1 MPVLTKKG
9 SFIPRKCGGVAGDG
23 ALPQTGLTVTSH
35 SPDTD
40 GKHGSL
46 EVAAEVW
53 AWPGIPYGTKGVVPA

>member
-1 MPVLTKKG
+1 LPVLTKKG

-46 EVAAEVW
+46 EVAAEV
-53 AWPGIPYGTKGVVPA
+53 